1 MSFRFELS
9 FQKHVLQFKQ
19 PSGTSRGVMTEKKC
33 WILTLRDTLSDWKGM
48 GECSVIE
55 GLSPDYQNDRQYE
68 EKLLDLQN
76 RIGYF
81 VENPTK
87 LNDFPSI
94 LMGLEMCIFD
104 LINGAKQL
112 YFPSE
117 FVKGTQPI
125 PINGLV
131 WMGDEQFM
139 KDQIDAK
146 LAQGFSCIKMKVG
159 AIDFAQELRL
169 LEQIRNRYSADQ
181 IVLRVDANGSF
192 KPEEALSKLGDLAQF
207 ELHSIE
213 QPIEVKQWEEMKE
226 LCSNTPLPVAL
237 DEELIGVTNKQ
248 DKAQLLDFI
257 QPQYI
262 ILKPSLH
269 GGFIGSQE
277 WIQLAKERNIG
288 WWITSALESN
298 IGLNAIAQFAGMLN
312 VTIPQ
317 GLGTG
322 GLYTNN
328 FESPLFI
335 ENGKLNYQVK

>member
-1 MSFRFELS
+1 MSSRFELS

-19 PSGTSRGVMTEKKC
+19 ASGTSRGVMTEKKC
-33 WILTLRDTLSDWKGM
+33 WILTLRDQLSDLKGI
-48 GECSVIE
+48 GECSIIE
-55 GLSPDYQNDRQYE
+55 GLSPDYQNDPQYE
-68 EKLLDLQN
+68 EKLIELQS

-81 VENPTK
+81 IENPTK

-104 LINGAKQL
+104 LINGSKQL
-112 YFPSE
+112 YFPSD
-117 FVKGTQPI
+117 FVEGKKLI

-139 KDQIDAK
+139 KDQIATK
-146 LAQGFSCIKMKVG
+146 LEQGFSCIKMKVG
-159 AIDFAQELRL
+159 AIEFQQELRL
-169 LEQIRNRYSADQ
+169 LEQIRSNYSAEQ
-181 IVLRVDANGSF
+181 ITLRVDANGSF
-192 KPEEALSKLGDLAQF
+192 KPSEALSKLNDLATF

-213 QPIEVKQWEEMKE
+213 QPIEVKQWHEMKD
-226 LCSNTPLPVAL
+226 LCASTPLPIAL
-237 DEELIGVTNKQ
+237 DEELIGITKNE
-248 DKAQLLDFI
+248 DKAELLDFI

-269 GGFIGSQE
+269 GGFVGSKE
-277 WIQLAKERNIG
+277 WIQLSKERNIG

-312 VTIPQ
+312 VTMPQ

-322 GLYTNN
+322 GLFVDN
-328 FESPLFI
+328 FDSPLFI
-335 ENGKLNYQVK
+335 ENGELKYRK